1 MTSIRVKSIKDLSNG
16 CLNKLS
22 LGTLK
27 LGHLSANYVF
37 IRVSMSNFR
46 NSTDLEPGGSRH
58 VPGLVL
64 VRPDVHV
71 RVEADLGDV
80 AGLGVDHL
88 TRVEVDAKEVGGAED
103 RGGVFV

>member
-1 MTSIRVKSIKDLSNG
+1 MYSSEYQCQNL
-16 CLNKLS
+16 
-22 LGTLK
+22 
-27 LGHLSANYVF
+27 
-37 IRVSMSNFR
+37 R
-46 NSTDLEPGGSRH
+46 NSLDLEPGGAGH

-88 TRVEVDAKEVGGAED
+88 TRVEVDAEEVGGAED
-103 RGGVFV
+103 QGGVFV

>member
-1 MTSIRVKSIKDLSNG
+1 M
-16 CLNKLS
+16 
-22 LGTLK
+22 
-27 LGHLSANYVF
+27 GHLSANYVF

-46 NSTDLEPGGSRH
+46 NSTDLEPGGARH

-88 TRVEVDAKEVGGAED
+88 TRVEVDAEEVGGAED

>member
-1 MTSIRVKSIKDLSNG
+1 MLKQVVSRQIKI
-16 CLNKLS
+16 
-22 LGTLK
+22 GT
-27 LGHLSANYVF
+27 
-37 IRVSMSNFR
+37 R
-46 NSTDLEPGGSRH
+46 NSSEYQYQCQNLRNSLDLEPGGAGH

-88 TRVEVDAKEVGGAED
+88 TRVEVDAEEVGGAED
-103 RGGVFV
+103 QGGVFV